1 MVHTTRKKL
10 SQLTNLNDESSRVT
24 ERIFFALFEI
34 KDVDFYIV
42 GLVYYVLGVLTE
54 KNTGKVR

>member
-34 KDVDFYIV
+34 KDVDFCIV

>member
-10 SQLTNLNDESSRVT
+10 SQLTNLNDESSQVT
-24 ERIFFALFEI
+24 ERIFFVLFEI